1 MEISILNG
9 VIFISPVILYLLVLL
24 WLSRGLRLQ
33 TGHGIRDEHP
43 LVTIV
48 ISLHNE
54 AKNIAR
60 LIDCLMKLDY
70 PAARREIILVNDRST
85 DQTGELLKE
94 AAGKI
99 DNCRILTVSRVDED
113 FAPKKFALDLA
124 IRQAKGEIILLT
136 DADGRPGSKWVQ
148 QMVAQFFENVGMV
161 LGHAPYDQAGDK
173 HTIAFQLLRI
183 EYFSHAAI
191 AAATTGLGF
200 PLTCVGTNLAY
211 RRSVYL
217 DIGGFGDMRHI
228 HTGDD
233 DLFLQ
238 RVRDKTDW
246 KISYAFD
253 PQTFVPNAAPDNWSI
268 FHNQRL
274 RYASKGFI
282 YPKWFTITL
291 LLFYLFNLFLLLI
304 TIAALTGNLAALPVM
319 AILVIKMISDFIFL
333 KIAGHAFRFKLPRV
347 LIPLA
352 SLLHIPYVL
361 YFGLMAN
368 FRRFEW
374 GGLSHR
380 TGG

>member
-1 MEISILNG
+1 MNSF
-9 VIFISPVILYLLVLL
+9 IFIVTAIVYLLVMLR
-24 WLSRGLRLQ
+24 LSRGLRVAA
-33 TGHGIRDEHP
+33 GPGIKDEHP
-43 LVTIV
+43 AVSIV

-54 AKNIAR
+54 AGNITQ
-60 LIDCLMKLDY
+60 LTDCLRRLDY
-70 PAARREIILVNDRST
+70 PAAKREFILVNDRST

-94 AAGKI
+94 AAEKI
-99 DNCRILTVSRVDED
+99 SNCRIINVSNAVKD

-124 IRQAKGEIILLT
+124 IRQARGEIILLT

-148 QMVAQFFENVGMV
+148 QMVAQFSENVGMV
-161 LGHAPYDQAGDK
+161 LGHAPYIQAGNK
-173 HTIAFQLLRI
+173 HTIAFELLRI

-200 PLTCVGTNLAY
+200 PVTCVGTNLAY
-211 RRSVYL
+211 RRSVFL
-217 DIGGFGDMRHI
+217 SIDGFGNMRHI

-233 DLFLQ
+233 DLLLQ
-238 RVRDKTDW
+238 RVRDETDW

-253 PQTFVPNAAPDNWSI
+253 PQSFVPNAAPDKWRI

-274 RYASKGFI
+274 RYASKGVL
-282 YPKWFTITL
+282 YPKWVTITL
-291 LLFYLFNLFLLLI
+291 LLFYFFNLFLFL
-304 TIAALTGNLAALPVM
+304 TTVAALTGNMASLPVL
-319 AILVIKMISDFIFL
+319 AILVSKMISDFIFL
-333 KIAGHAFRFKLPRV
+333 KIASSAFRFRLPYW

-368 FRRFEW
+368 FRSFEW
-374 GGLSHR
+374 GGMSHR